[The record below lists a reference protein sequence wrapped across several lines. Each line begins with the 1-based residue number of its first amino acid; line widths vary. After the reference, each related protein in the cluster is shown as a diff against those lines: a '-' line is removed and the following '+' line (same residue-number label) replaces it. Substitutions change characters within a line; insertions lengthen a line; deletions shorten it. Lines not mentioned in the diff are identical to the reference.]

1 MRWDVVVLVI
11 SGMIMGVSSVM
22 LGLSLSRYREE
33 RSLRRRGS
41 APDSTRDT
49 SGNKLLKRA
58 IYNADTGSLD
68 LIFGEPVILSK
79 RSSLLLV
86 HGAGGRLESCS
97 TLDLGAARVT
107 TADGQLNDCVLV
119 LAVPDGTRRRI
130 LEQLEGDCAR
140 IMLVIFPGAI
150 HSVASGLS
158 DITEVS
164 GDKPM
169 LVTDM
174 DIRHEH

>member
-1 MRWDVVVLVI
+1 MVI

-41 APDSTRDT
+41 APDGARDT
-49 SGNKLLKRA
+49 SGDKPLKRV

-68 LIFGEPVILSK
+68 LIFGEPVILSN
-79 RSSLLLV
+79 RSGLLLV

-97 TLDLGAARVT
+97 ALDLGAARVT
-107 TADGQLNDCVLV
+107 TADGRLNNCVLV
-119 LAVPDGTRRRI
+119 LAVPDGTRRHI
-130 LEQLEGDCAR
+130 LEQMESDCAH

>member
-1 MRWDVVVLVI
+1 M
-11 SGMIMGVSSVM
+11 
-22 LGLSLSRYREE
+22 
-33 RSLRRRGS
+33 
-41 APDSTRDT
+41 
-49 SGNKLLKRA
+49 
-58 IYNADTGSLD
+58 
-68 LIFGEPVILSK
+68 
-79 RSSLLLV
+79 V
-86 HGAGGRLESCS
+86 HGAGGRLESYS

-107 TADGQLNDCVLV
+107 TADGRLNDCVLV
-119 LAVPDGTRRRI
+119 LAVPDDTRRRI

-150 HSVASGLS
+150 RSVASGLS

-174 DIRHEH
+174 DIRHGH